1 MFGTLLDKLGSIF
14 SKSLVIGSIPLLSF
28 LALHGLVI
36 YHISEG
42 FRSRVQWYLGLSA
55 GKAAEL
61 AMVVCLGVAVVSYVL
76 STLSVFL
83 REVVEGKHLYFGW
96 LEDALSQRYRERLAV
111 LEDKLAA
118 ARKVRR
124 NLRSFQENS
133 MTLMGNAYKAGQTAK
148 DCAYQRRPQIAALI
162 DLRAANQDITVIELE
177 AEVNAIASLLVKNN
191 PELETDPSRNL
202 DADYVALVGLIGYA
216 LDKADGEYI
225 SYLIEFQFDY
235 AGQDVAPTKMGNI
248 SNIAPY
254 YASSRYSMNL
264 DIFWTRLQKIAQGDT
279 SVYASLQD
287 AKTQLDFLVSLI
299 WHTLIFTALW
309 VIILPVLTEAKYL
322 YTVIVIIGPLTLWI
336 WYQIALQN
344 YRAFSDLLRA
354 AVDVYRLDLLKT
366 LRIPLPANAENER
379 LVWEM
384 LERRVV
390 YDDHTNFLL
399 QNS

>member
-28 LALHGLVI
+28 LVLHGLVI

-42 FRSRVQWYLGLSA
+42 FRSRVQWYLGLST

-177 AEVNAIASLLVKNN
+177 AEVNAIASVLVKNN

-216 LDKADGEYI
+216 LDKSDGEYI

-248 SNIAPY
+248 SKIAPY

-309 VIILPVLTEAKYL
+309 VIILPLLTEAKYL